1 MKLILIRHGN
11 AEDKSST
18 GKDFDR
24 NLSQKGIAQTRVLAE
39 FLRPKTIT
47 GEVYCSSAQRTLQ
60 TYHSIENSLPKKVTV
75 LDELYLTS
83 KDNLLKLIWK
93 NKSSHTITIIGHNN
107 GLSELAS
114 YLLGDLHILSTS
126 ACICLRFEVDSWNH
140 ISQATGQLEYQFIPQ
155 IN

>member
-24 NLSQKGIAQTRVLAE
+24 NLSQKGIVQTRVLAK

-47 GEVYCSSAQRTLQ
+47 GEVFCSSAQRTLQ
-60 TYHSIENSLPKKVTV
+60 TYRSIEKSLPKKVSV
-75 LDELYLTS
+75 LDELYLAS
-83 KDNLLKLIWK
+83 KDNLLKLIWE
-93 NKSSHTITIIGHNN
+93 NKSSDTITIIGHNN

-114 YLLGDLHILSTS
+114 YLLNDALILSTS
-126 ACICLRFEVDSWNH
+126 ACICLRFDVDSWNH
-140 ISQATGQLEYQFIPQ
+140 ISKATGQFEYQFIPQ